1 MICLP
6 GEFGVAAMRLA
17 SSSEVMEDGPWF
29 APSSWSGCT
38 SRSHNGDRRGVRD
51 VVSTSCRLHCYQFGN
66 SNFTVCDVM
75 IDVLSEQL
83 VSRFV

>member
-1 MICLP
+1 MIVIQPDDLP
-6 GEFGVAAMRLA
+6 SKRIRRRRNAPRLI
-17 SSSEVMEDGPWF
+17 
-29 APSSWSGCT
+29 
-38 SRSHNGDRRGVRD
+38 DRRGVRD